1 MVRREDI
8 KKLLID
14 CGVTAA
20 ELAKRLD
27 MTPQNFNTMLN
38 KKEYRQG
45 DLQKIANALGVE
57 YISEFRQ
64 VTNNEGNKK

>member
-1 MVRREDI
+1 MIKREDI

-20 ELAKRLD
+20 ELAKRLNL
-27 MTPQNFNTMLN
+27 TPQNLNTLLN

-45 DLQKIANALGVE
+45 DLQKIADALGVE
-57 YISEFRQ
+57 YISEFQ
-64 VTNNEGNKK
+64 QTNKKDG

>member
-1 MVRREDI
+1 MVKREDI

-45 DLQKIANALGVE
+45 DLQKIADALGVE
-57 YISEFRQ
+57 YISEFQ
-64 VTNNEGNKK
+64 QETKKDGN

>member
-1 MVRREDI
+1 MIKREDI

-20 ELAKRLD
+20 ELAKRLKL
-27 MTPQNFNTMLN
+27 TPQNLNTLLN

-45 DLQKIANALGVE
+45 DLQKIADALGVE

-64 VTNNEGNKK
+64 IEKKDG